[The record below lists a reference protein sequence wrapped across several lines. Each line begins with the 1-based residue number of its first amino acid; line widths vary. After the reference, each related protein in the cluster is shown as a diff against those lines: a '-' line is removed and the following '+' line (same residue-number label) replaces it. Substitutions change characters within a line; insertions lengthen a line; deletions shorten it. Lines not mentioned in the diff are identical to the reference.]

1 MPGRRGGRDA
11 QPYGWIWPGRVGG
24 GLLATVG
31 LTRELEGEPA
41 IIVTNV
47 AGGSAVSTII
57 LRAKLKAST
66 IGGPNSHIVVV
77 ARDYNMPCI
86 VGASGLDLATL
97 ANGDWMRMTA
107 DGGIEVRRA
116 ERPGL
121 SDEQMLL
128 LRAIAFAITA
138 WASGDAPPPYPTTY
152 KNMIRASDPSR
163 ISDHAKVWNATDG
176 RGTYRL
182 GRQAQHPDSIPGLA
196 LWASFPN
203 DDLSQR
209 DLQVLSV
216 WGALDSAR
224 DSMDSAQ
231 TRARLP
237 ADTRFVEIPGGNHEQ
252 FGYYTGQ
259 ANDPVAEITR
269 ADQQA
274 QIVAA
279 TVELLEAVEAAAGR
293 RDLVRGT
300 RLWLP

>member
-1 MPGRRGGRDA
+1 MAAQRRAIRFREWLLRGIALIFIVALLGLSAGVIWLLTPQVLLPEATAAMVSDQTVAVVPNEAEISFTPSVDTRNTALIVYPGAKLPVEGYAPLARSIAEHGFRVFLVPMPGNFA
-11 QPYGWIWPGRVGG
+11 
-24 GLLATVG
+24 LLAVERALAVQT
-31 LTRELEGEPA
+31 A
-41 IIVTNV
+41 HADV
-47 AGGSAVSTII
+47 AHWVIAGHSLGGVAAAQFAV
-57 LRAKLKAST
+57 
-66 IGGPNSHIVVV
+66 
-77 ARDYNMPCI
+77 
-86 VGASGLDLATL
+86 
-97 ANGDWMRMTA
+97 
-107 DGGIEVRRA
+107 
-116 ERPGL
+116 
-121 SDEQMLL
+121 
-128 LRAIAFAITA
+128 
-138 WASGDAPPPYPTTY
+138 
-152 KNMIRASDPSR
+152 
-163 ISDHAKVWNATDG
+163 
-176 RGTYRL
+176 
-182 GRQAQHPDSIPGLA
+182 QHPDSIQGLA
-196 LWASFPN
+196 LWASFPS

-279 TVELLEAVEAAAGR
+279 TVELLEAVEAAAGS

-300 RLWLP
+300 GLWLP